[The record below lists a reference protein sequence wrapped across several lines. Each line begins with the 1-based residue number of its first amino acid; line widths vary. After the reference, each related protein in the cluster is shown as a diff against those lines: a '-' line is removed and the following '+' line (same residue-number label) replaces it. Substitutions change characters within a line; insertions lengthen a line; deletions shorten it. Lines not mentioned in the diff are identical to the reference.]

1 MDHQFIKKSYDPVLL
16 LDLINSS
23 VSEKFSLRS
32 TEVTEAVSVSSSWTF
47 AGADGDFMTCVF
59 IGGLGALRWGR
70 SRGKRGVVPEVVI
83 VPEVVAGDIWDG
95 GVA

>member
-16 LDLINSS
+16 ELRLDFINSS

-32 TEVTEAVSVSSSWTF
+32 TEVTEAVSVSSSGTF

-59 IGGLGALRWGR
+59 IGGLGALR
-70 SRGKRGVVPEVVI
+70 
-83 VPEVVAGDIWDG
+83 
-95 GVA
+95 